1 MADTIKSAIACGR
14 LMLQLMGIHP
24 ATEILANSHPN
35 IDSGLKLLNQ
45 NQGAR
50 LRRRRLPFH
59 KVATKHLPI
68 AFLGKDGDY
77 RLLAKMDS
85 VRGLVQHPFQPNTE
99 LWTEDQLR
107 NAWTG
112 EVIRLY
118 APSLKFSLTWFL
130 PAFWK
135 YRWLLLEVLLF
146 SFILQLLALML
157 PLFFQ
162 VVMDKVLFHQGMKT
176 LDILILAL
184 VATGIYESVLRA
196 LREYQYSHTANR
208 IDVLLGVNL
217 VQHLLGLPLLYFKNR
232 QVGALVARVRELDSV
247 REFLGGSL
255 FTLVVDLIFMSV
267 FLVVM
272 WSLSPMLTAI
282 VLVSVPI
289 YILIAWKITQP
300 LQDRL
305 EEQFRYNAVNTAF
318 LTESIAGAET
328 VKSLAVEPR
337 LARRWEIQTRDLVAA
352 SYRTQLLSSFS
363 NHGVQFLGKFVSS
376 AILWLGAQYVI
387 EQRITLGQ
395 LIAFKMM
402 SDHLSQPLSRLVE
415 LWSQFVQAQVAVDKL
430 GDILN
435 MPREQESKEPP
446 IELQGNINL
455 QAITFRYQPGAPLV
469 LHGITLQIKA
479 GEHIGI
485 VGESGSGKSTLAR
498 LLLRLYLPEN
508 GCIWFD
514 DHPLDSIN
522 IVSLRRQVSVVLQ
535 ENFLFNR
542 SVRDNIAQAIPEASL
557 ERVMEAAQLAGAHE
571 FILRLPMGYDTVLA
585 EGGSSLSGGQRQRV
599 AIARALLPNPKILIF
614 DEATSA
620 LDDESQ
626 AIIQENMERI
636 SVGRTVVT
644 IAHRLSTVRQCHRI
658 IVLHQGQIIEQ
669 GEHES
674 LLGLQGKYAR
684 LWNLQQDLKQ
694 EAS

>member
-14 LMLQLMGIHP
+14 LLLQLMGIHP
-24 ATEILANSHPN
+24 SGEVVSTPHQSIER
-35 IDSGLKLLNQ
+35 GLKLLNQ
-45 NQGAR
+45 NQGVR

-59 KVATKHLPI
+59 KLTAKHLPI
-68 AFLGKDGDY
+68 AFRGNDGDY

-85 VRGLVQHPFQPNTE
+85 VRGLVQHPFHPNTE
-99 LWTEDQLR
+99 LWTEEQLR
-107 NAWTG
+107 NAWSG

-130 PAFWK
+130 PAFWTH
-135 YRWLLLEVLLF
+135 RRLLAEVLVF

-162 VVMDKVLFHQGMKT
+162 VVMDKVLFHQSIKT
-176 LDILILAL
+176 LDVLIIAL
-184 VATGIYESVLRA
+184 VATSLFEVVLRGC
-196 LREYQYSHTANR
+196 REYQYSHTANR
-208 IDVLLGVNL
+208 IDVLLGVKL
-217 VQHLLGLPLLYFKNR
+217 VKHLLRLPLLYFKNR
-232 QVGALVARVRELDSV
+232 QVGALVARVRELDSI

-255 FTLVVDLIFMSV
+255 FTLVIDLIFMSV

-272 WSLSPMLTAI
+272 WTLSPILTGI
-282 VLVSVPI
+282 VLASIPI
-289 YILIAWKITQP
+289 YIFIAWKITRP

-305 EEQFRYNAVNTAF
+305 EEQFRHNAINTAF

-337 LARRWEIQTRDLVAA
+337 LARRWETQTRDLVSA
-352 SYRTQLLSSFS
+352 SYRTQLLSSLS
-363 NHGVQFLGKFVSS
+363 NHVVQGLGKLTSVL
-376 AILWLGAQYVI
+376 ILWLGAQYVI
-387 EQRITLGQ
+387 EQKLTLGQ
-395 LIAFKMM
+395 LIAFNMM
-402 SDHLSQPLSRLVE
+402 TNHLTQPLGRLVE

-435 MPREQESKEPP
+435 MPREQESDAEP
-446 IELQGNINL
+446 ITLAGEIRLQDV
-455 QAITFRYQPGAPLV
+455 TFRYQPGAPLI
-469 LHGITLQIKA
+469 LHGISLAIAA

-498 LLLRLYLPEN
+498 LLLRLYLPEQ
-508 GCIWFD
+508 GRIWFD
-514 DHPLDSIN
+514 DHPLDSLN
-522 IVSLRRQVSVVLQ
+522 VRSLRQQVAVVLQ

-542 SVRDNIAQAIPEASL
+542 SVRDNIAQAVPDASL
-557 ERVMEAAQLAGAHE
+557 EQVIEAAELAGAHE

-585 EGGSSLSGGQRQRV
+585 EGGCSLSGGQRQRV
-599 AIARALLPNPKILIF
+599 AIARALLPEPTILIF

-626 AIIQENMERI
+626 AVIQRNMERI
-636 SVGRTVVT
+636 SAGRTVIT

-658 IVLHQGQIIEQ
+658 VVLQQGQIIEQ
-669 GEHES
+669 GQHDM
-674 LLGLQGKYAR
+674 LLELQGKYAR
-684 LWNLQQDLKQ
+684 LWHLQQDLQQ

>member
-14 LMLQLMGIHP
+14 LLLQLMGIHP
-24 ATEILANSHPN
+24 SGEVVSTPHQSIER
-35 IDSGLKLLNQ
+35 GLKLLNQ
-45 NQGAR
+45 NQGVR

-59 KVATKHLPI
+59 KLTAKHLPI
-68 AFLGKDGDY
+68 AFRGNDGDY

-85 VRGLVQHPFQPNTE
+85 VRGLVQHPFHPNTE
-99 LWTEDQLR
+99 LWTEEQLR
-107 NAWTG
+107 NAWSG

-130 PAFWK
+130 PAFWTH
-135 YRWLLLEVLLF
+135 RRLLAEVLVF

-162 VVMDKVLFHQGMKT
+162 VVMDKVLFHQSIKT
-176 LDILILAL
+176 LDVLIIAL
-184 VATGIYESVLRA
+184 VATSLFEVVLRGC
-196 LREYQYSHTANR
+196 REYQYSHTANR
-208 IDVLLGVNL
+208 IDVLLGVKL
-217 VQHLLGLPLLYFKNR
+217 VEHLLRLPLLYFKNR
-232 QVGALVARVRELDSV
+232 QVGALVARVRELDSI

-255 FTLVVDLIFMSV
+255 FTLVIDLIFMSV

-272 WSLSPMLTAI
+272 WTLSPILTSI
-282 VLVSVPI
+282 VLASIPI
-289 YILIAWKITQP
+289 YIFIAWKITRP

-305 EEQFRYNAVNTAF
+305 EDQFRHNAINTAF

-337 LARRWEIQTRDLVAA
+337 LARRWETQTRDLVSA
-352 SYRTQLLSSFS
+352 SYRTQLLSSLS
-363 NHGVQFLGKFVSS
+363 NHVVQGLGKLTSVL
-376 AILWLGAQYVI
+376 ILWLGAQYVI
-387 EQRITLGQ
+387 EQKLTLGQ
-395 LIAFKMM
+395 LIAFNMM
-402 SDHLSQPLSRLVE
+402 TNHLTQPLGRLVE

-435 MPREQESKEPP
+435 MPREQESDAQP
-446 IELQGNINL
+446 ITLAGEIRLQDV
-455 QAITFRYQPGAPLV
+455 TFRYQPGAPLI
-469 LHGITLQIKA
+469 LHGISLAIAA

-498 LLLRLYLPEN
+498 LLLRLYLPEQ
-508 GCIWFD
+508 GRIWFD
-514 DHPLDSIN
+514 DHPLDSLN
-522 IVSLRRQVSVVLQ
+522 VRSLRQQVAVVLQ

-542 SVRDNIAQAIPEASL
+542 SVRDNIAQAVPDASL
-557 ERVMEAAQLAGAHE
+557 EQVIEAAELAGAHE

-585 EGGSSLSGGQRQRV
+585 EGGCSLSGGQRQRV
-599 AIARALLPNPKILIF
+599 AIARALLPEPTILIF

-626 AIIQENMERI
+626 AVIQRNMERI
-636 SVGRTVVT
+636 SAGRTVIT

-658 IVLHQGQIIEQ
+658 VVLQQGQIIEQ
-669 GEHES
+669 GQHDM
-674 LLGLQGKYAR
+674 LLELQGKYAR
-684 LWNLQQDLKQ
+684 LWHLQQDLQQ
-694 EAS
+694 EAG